1 MTGQNGMTATT
12 MTGIMKHS
20 LEEVMLRS
28 RHWQELIPPY
38 IPRPKPEHYELLVE
52 CSQKINT
59 FIAKVVHLVQ
69 EKVLDHPFLEQCHA
83 YARDVL
89 FQLYKRSLPY
99 LALISENSLIA
110 GSLGFALG
118 VSVTAW
124 TLSAYYAKAYQN
136 VIKSR
141 LMSGVTYDC
150 YRGLESLAL
159 KSNLEVPRITNPQQV
174 LIRVHAASVD
184 MTDIAILSGE
194 PFRSSCFF

>member
-12 MTGIMKHS
+12 LTGIMKHS

-38 IPRPKPEHYELLVE
+38 IPRPNPQHYELLVE

-89 FQLYKRSLPY
+89 FQLYKRR
-99 LALISENSLIA
+99 
-110 GSLGFALG
+110 
-118 VSVTAW
+118 
-124 TLSAYYAKAYQN
+124 TL
-136 VIKSR
+136 
-141 LMSGVTYDC
+141 
-150 YRGLESLAL
+150 
-159 KSNLEVPRITNPQQV
+159 
-174 LIRVHAASVD
+174 
-184 MTDIAILSGE
+184 
-194 PFRSSCFF
+194 F

>member
-1 MTGQNGMTATT
+1 MAN
-12 MTGIMKHS
+12 IWDFFVK
-20 LEEVMLRS
+20 
-28 RHWQELIPPY
+28 Y
-38 IPRPKPEHYELLVE
+38 
-52 CSQKINT
+52 QKS
-59 FIAKVVHLVQ
+59 
-69 EKVLDHPFLEQCHA
+69 
-83 YARDVL
+83 Y
-89 FQLYKRSLPY
+89 YW
-99 LALISENSLIA
+99 SLIA